1 MKGFIML
8 DMKYIRENPDKVKAG
23 IKNKKV
29 DIDIDGLLELDKKRR
44 DILGEVEVLKAERNK
59 ATNLIAELKRNK
71 ENADEAVLKSREI
84 GDRIAGY
91 DEDLRVVEKDIKEV
105 MMMIPNLPHDSVP
118 VGRDAD
124 DNIEVRQGGAKRDFT
139 FTPKDHL
146 QLSEKLGIMDFKRSS
161 RMSGSGFPLYVGK
174 GATLERALISYML
187 DYHIKDGY
195 KEIMPP
201 IMALPSAMEGT
212 GQLPKLKEDMYY
224 CEKDDLYLIP
234 TAEVTITNMH
244 REEMLSAE
252 NLPIYYVGYTP
263 CFRREAGSYGKDTK
277 GLLRVHQFNK
287 VEMVKFVKPETSYDE
302 HEDLVKRVEGILD
315 SLKLHY
321 RILLL
326 CTGDLSF
333 SAAKCYDI
341 ETWSP
346 AENKYLEASSCS
358 NFEDFQARRMD
369 LRYRPEPKAKPE
381 FLHTLNG
388 SGLAT
393 SRLMVSILEHYQ
405 NEDGSITVP
414 EVLRKYTGFDVI
426 D

>member
-1 MKGFIML
+1 ML

-29 DIDIDGLLELDKKRR
+29 EIEIDVLLELDKKRR

-71 ENADEAVLKSREI
+71 QNADDAVLKSREI

-91 DEDLRVVEKDIKEV
+91 DEDLRAVEKDIKDI
-105 MMMIPNLPHDSVP
+105 MMTIPNLPHESVP
-118 VGRDAD
+118 VGKDAE
-124 DNIEVRQGGAKRDFT
+124 DNIEVRTGGQRREFG
-139 FTPKDHL
+139 FQPKDHI
-146 QLSEKLGIMDFKRSS
+146 QLTEKLGIMDFKRSS

-174 GATLERALISYML
+174 GATLERALINYML

-195 KEIMPP
+195 REVMPP
-201 IMALPSAMEGT
+201 ILTLPHAMEGT

-234 TAEVTITNMH
+234 TGEVTITNMH
-244 REEMLSAE
+244 REEILHAD
-252 NLPIYYVGYTP
+252 NLPIYYIGYTP

-287 VEMVKFVKPETSYDE
+287 VEMVKFVKPENSYDE
-302 HEDLVKRVEGILD
+302 LEDLVKRVEGILGE
-315 SLKLHY
+315 LKIPY
-321 RILLL
+321 RVLLL

-333 SAAKCYDI
+333 GAAKCYDI

-358 NFEDFQARRMD
+358 NFVDFQARRMD

-388 SGLAT
+388 SGIAT